1 MASQGSNPPSD
12 APAPRAGHHSHA
24 ALAAAVRVVGGMTLL
39 SRLGGLLRD
48 ILVMRLFGATALGSA
63 FQAGFQTPNLFRRLF
78 GEGALSAAFIPE
90 YTRLSKADPAMADR
104 LATLTL
110 TLLLAATSALMV
122 LIEIALL
129 IVLWVAPADP
139 ERVVSLTLVMVML
152 PFMPLICAAAI
163 LSGMLQVH
171 GKFGPAASGPLTL
184 NAFIV
189 AVAGFHML
197 TGRAG
202 DFDAAVA
209 IGLAT
214 VLSGITQCLWFA
226 RLLRGHVRWP
236 RDFSGVREPAVRMFK
251 RFLPVLIGL
260 GTLQINTFL
269 DTLIAMWPNWVGP
282 TMLGHAYPLDPASN
296 AILASAQ
303 RPYQFP
309 LGVFGIAVATAI
321 FPLLSRDADDPTQFE
336 ATLRRGL
343 RLSFFIGLPATVG
356 LMLVSQDLIASFF
369 SGGGKGSFSASDV
382 ERAASALRGFALA
395 IWAYSLNH
403 VLTRAFYAK
412 GDTVTP
418 MRISIAM
425 VVINLGLNLT
435 LIWSLREAGL
445 AWATSISAIIQC
457 VVLTTMLRRKLP
469 APPIDASVLGG
480 FVRVALI
487 TALMAGAVVLVERF
501 APAPTHYTKHVV
513 RLATCTLVGGG
524 SFLLLAKL
532 LRVPELPW
540 LLARRPKGVKTV
552 EAAMDP

>member
-1 MASQGSNPPSD
+1 
-12 APAPRAGHHSHA
+12 
-24 ALAAAVRVVGGMTLL
+24 MTLL
-39 SRLGGLLRD
+39 SRFGGLIRD
-48 ILVMRLFGATALGSA
+48 ILVMRLFGASALGSA

-90 YTRLSKADPAMADR
+90 YTRLTRTDPAMAQK
-104 LATLTL
+104 LATLTV

-122 LIEIALL
+122 VIEVALL
-129 IVLWVAPADP
+129 IVLLVAPPDP
-139 ERVVSLTLVMVML
+139 ERTISLALIMVML

-163 LSGMLQVH
+163 LGGMLQVH
-171 GKFGPAASGPLTL
+171 GRFGPASSGPLTL

-189 AVAGFHML
+189 AVAGFHMA

-202 DFDAAVA
+202 DLSAAVA
-209 IGLAT
+209 IGSAT
-214 VLSGITQCLWFA
+214 VLSGITQCLWFS

-236 RDFSGVREPAVRMFK
+236 RDFSGVREPAVRMIRKFI
-251 RFLPVLIGL
+251 PVLIGL

-282 TMLGHAYPLDPASN
+282 TMLGRAYPLDYASN

-321 FPLLSRDADDPTQFE
+321 FPLLARDADDPDRFE
-336 ATLRRGL
+336 QTLRRGL

-356 LMLVSQDLIASFF
+356 LMLVSTDLIASFF
-369 SGGGKGSFSASDV
+369 SGGGRGSFTPADVARASW
-382 ERAASALRGFALA
+382 ALRGFALA

-418 MRISIAM
+418 MRVSIVM

-435 LIWSLREAGL
+435 LIWPMREAGL
-445 AWATSISAIIQC
+445 AWATSVSAIIQC
-457 VVLTTMLRRKLP
+457 VVLVALLGRKLP
-469 APPIDASVLGG
+469 APPIDRGVLGG
-480 FVRVALI
+480 FGGVAVLSVLMGGLVLGVRE
-487 TALMAGAVVLVERF
+487 LMPEPTRYTHHLLRLGA
-501 APAPTHYTKHVV
+501 
-513 RLATCTLVGGG
+513 CTLVGGLG
-524 SFLLLAKL
+524 FIALARAMRL
-532 LRVPELPW
+532 PELPW
-540 LLARRPKGVKTV
+540 LLERRPKGTKTV
-552 EAAMDP
+552 EAAMDS